1 MLICCADIRG
11 LDASRARLSGRK
23 NTAGSA
29 FARSLL
35 LFAAAGGAGAMYGM
49 MRAVRHKTL
58 HRKFMIGLPAL
69 LALHILAIVALHI
82 LLL

>member
-23 NTAGSA
+23 NTAGGA

-35 LFAAAGGAGAMYGM
+35 LFAAGEYWDLTMWVPEFG
-49 MRAVRHKTL
+49 
-58 HRKFMIGLPAL
+58 IW
-69 LALHILAIVALHI
+69 LARM
-82 LLL
+82 